1 MKKVIVIVGPTA
13 SGKSNVSVRL
23 AKELHTEIIS
33 GDSVQVYRSLNI
45 GSAKITEEEMEGIKH
60 HLIDIL
66 NPTEDY
72 SVASFQA
79 NARKLIDEITS
90 KGMTPIICGGTGFY
104 IKAALYDYDFSKEE
118 RHNDYSNLSNEE
130 IRERLLEYN
139 DPEIPDINN
148 RKRLERHLELYESG
162 EEISLNKNEPLYDS
176 LIIGLTMD
184 RETLY
189 ERINMRV
196 DKMVQDGL
204 IDEVKS
210 LYDKGIRSNSVLS
223 IGYRELYEYFDNKCT
238 LEEAIDKIKQH
249 SRNFAKR
256 QYTWFKNQM
265 NVEWFDVSKEGYF
278 EDIKNR
284 VNEFIKK

>member
-118 RHNDYSNLSNEE
+118 RHNHYSNLSNEE

-265 NVEWFDVSKEGYF
+265 NVEWFDVSKDGYF

>member
-13 SGKSNVSVRL
+13 SGKTSVSVKL
-23 AKELHTEIIS
+23 AKELNTEIIS

-45 GSAKITEEEMEGIKH
+45 GSAKITKEEMEGVKH

-66 NPTEDY
+66 EPTEDY
-72 SVASFQA
+72 SVASFQS

-90 KGMTPIICGGTGFY
+90 KGMIPIICGGTGFY
-104 IKAALYDYDFSKEE
+104 IKAALYDYDFTKEE

-130 IRERLLEYN
+130 IRNKLLELN
-139 DPEIPDINN
+139 DPEIPDLNN
-148 RKRLERHLELYESG
+148 RKRLERHLEIYESG
-162 EEISLNKNEPLYDS
+162 EEVSINKNEPLYDS

-184 RETLY
+184 RELLY
-189 ERINMRV
+189 DRINKRV
-196 DKMVQDGL
+196 HKMVEDGL
-204 IDEVKS
+204 IEEVKS

-223 IGYRELYEYFDNKCT
+223 IGYRELYEYFDGLCS

-265 NVEWFDVSKEGYF
+265 KVEWFDTTKEGYF
-278 EDIKNR
+278 EDIKSR
-284 VNEFIKK
+284 VIEFIKK